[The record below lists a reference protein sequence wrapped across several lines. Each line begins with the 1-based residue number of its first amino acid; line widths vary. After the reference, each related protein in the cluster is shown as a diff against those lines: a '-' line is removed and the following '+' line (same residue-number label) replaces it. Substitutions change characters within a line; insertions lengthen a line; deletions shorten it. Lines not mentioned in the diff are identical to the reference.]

1 MLHRGSVIKW
11 RQKESMYNEIIGKV
25 NSIKE
30 QWRTALM
37 QITAIGLHNN
47 DMRHR
52 TTHPMET
59 VIIH

>member
-47 DMRHR
+47 DM
-52 TTHPMET
+52 
-59 VIIH
+59 